1 MQTGGQGG
9 IRTHGELPPTT
20 VFKTVALNHSATCPR
35 ESAVRRI
42 RFAVSA
48 FASGRKGDSHRN
60 LSVRDGD
67 MTFSIRF
74 RTFRTMAVAA
84 MAIGLAGPAV
94 GQVDA
99 QETGFQGYLQL
110 LAAQARGEG
119 VRESTISQVMAGLTL
134 NQRVIQLDRA
144 QPGSSTG
151 TIPAFEPYRRSHVD
165 ASRIARGRR
174 QYGAAAAQLGGIE
187 RRYGV
192 PGPIMMAI
200 WGHETDYG
208 GYTGDFDLPRSLAS
222 LAYEGRRRELFA
234 SEFIATLKMVDRGVP
249 RSRLVGSWAGA
260 FGNPQFLP
268 SVYLRVA
275 QDGDGDGFAD
285 IWSSRTDTLASIANY
300 FRDAG
305 WRQGQPWGVAVT
317 VPDSLD
323 RNSLGTTLNSP
334 RCPRVFDRHTGWK
347 TMREWRALGMVP
359 KSGVWP
365 ADDVMASLLE
375 PDGRGRT
382 AYLLTGNYRV
392 ILDYNCS
399 NFYALSVGLL
409 ADEIS
414 R

>member
-1 MQTGGQGG
+1 MTFLQ
-9 IRTHGELPPTT
+9 
-20 VFKTVALNHSATCPR
+20 
-35 ESAVRRI
+35 RI
-42 RFAVSA
+42 R
-48 FASGRKGDSHRN
+48 G
-60 LSVRDGD
+60 
-67 MTFSIRF
+67 F
-74 RTFRTMAVAA
+74 RAGVVTVLAL
-84 MAIGLAGPAV
+84 GLAGPAV
-94 GQVDA
+94 GQIDPEDA
-99 QETGFQGYLQL
+99 GFQGYLQL
-110 LAAQARGEG
+110 LAARARSEG

-144 QPGSSTG
+144 QPGSTTG

-165 ASRIARGRR
+165 ASRIERGRR
-174 QYGAAAAQLGGIE
+174 QYAAAAGQLMAIE

-208 GYTGDFDLPRSLAS
+208 GYTGNFDLPRSLAS

-234 SEFIATLKMVDRGVP
+234 NEFIATMKMVDRGVP

-285 IWSSRTDTLASIANY
+285 IWNSRTDTLASIANY

-305 WRQGQPWGVAVT
+305 WRPGQPWGVAVT
-317 VPDSLD
+317 VPDGLD
-323 RNSLGTTLNSP
+323 RTSLGTSLKSP
-334 RCPRVFDRHTGWK
+334 RCVRVFDRHTGWK
-347 TMREWRALGMVP
+347 TMREWRALGIAP
-359 KSGVWP
+359 KSGTWL

-375 PDGRGRT
+375 PDGQGRT